1 MGTKVKLS
9 KLIELVKDKNNKYR
23 LKFYKEGKY
32 YKQMVGATKS
42 IFLFPEEINADNK
55 LEMLSN
61 NIIDNIAIGYEENN
75 KCTFYI
81 VANSVE
87 KEYIENLS
95 KKITNIIKVENIT
108 YILSLD
114 KYIIKYSLIKDME
127 LETIDKDLVKLI
139 YENI

>member
-1 MGTKVKLS
+1 MKLS

-42 IFLFPEEINADNK
+42 IFLFPEEINSDYK
-55 LEMLSN
+55 LEILSN
-61 NIIDNIAIGYEENN
+61 NIIDNIAVGYEENN
-75 KCTFYI
+75 KCTFYMI
-81 VANSVE
+81 ANSVE

-95 KKITNIIKVENIT
+95 KKITNIIKVENTT

>member
-1 MGTKVKLS
+1 MGSKVKLS
-9 KLIELVKDKNNKYR
+9 KLIELVRDKNNKYK

-32 YKQMVGATKS
+32 YKQMVDSTKS
-42 IFLFPEEINADNK
+42 IFLFPEEINADEK
-55 LEMLSN
+55 LSILSN

-95 KKITNIIKVENIT
+95 KKITNIIKVENTT
-108 YILSLD
+108 YILRLD
-114 KYIIKYSLIKDME
+114 KYIIKYSLIKDVE

>member
-1 MGTKVKLS
+1 MGSKVKLS
-9 KLIELVKDKNNKYR
+9 KLIELVKDTNSKYK

-32 YKQMVGATKS
+32 YKQMVEATKS
-42 IFLFPEEINADNK
+42 IFLFPEEINADGK
-55 LEMLSN
+55 LEILSN

-81 VANSVE
+81 IANSVE
-87 KEYIENLS
+87 KEYIENLAR
-95 KKITNIIKVENIT
+95 KITKILKIENIT
-108 YILSLD
+108 YITSLE
-114 KYIIKYSLIKDME
+114 KYIIKYSLVKDIE

>member
-1 MGTKVKLS
+1 MKLS
-9 KLIELVKDKNNKYR
+9 KLMELVKDKNNKYR

-42 IFLFPEEINADNK
+42 IFLFPEEINADEK
-55 LEMLSN
+55 LAILSN
-61 NIIDNIAIGYEENN
+61 NIIDNIAIGYEEHN

-95 KKITNIIKVENIT
+95 KKITNIIKVENTT

-114 KYIIKYSLIKDME
+114 KYIIKYSLIKDIE
-127 LETIDKDLVKLI
+127 LET
-139 YENI
+139 